1 MKITFSDVSD
11 KGLKRPSNQD
21 SIFSKVSE
29 DNRIALFVIA
39 DGMGGHYMG
48 ELASGAI
55 TSGFSEWWTA
65 LSGCGFE
72 RTYEE
77 CVAEIRQVLKNANK
91 YVYDNYTASGHTCG
105 STVVVLFIYGIR
117 YYMINVGDSRLYE
130 YKGKRLHQISFDHTY
145 GSIAVRD
152 GRITEAEISGNKKY
166 GKLVEAIG
174 CKKEYNYF
182 ELGTEL
188 CNNRFLLCTDG
199 LYKAIPVKI
208 IEKKIRS
215 GKNLSN
221 VSETLLKDVFAA
233 GAKDNVSMIII
244 DIYDENYKPVKNKN
258 FNIKKLILPAM
269 CFLAFLILAA
279 IIVLLKFLLN

>member
-1 MKITFSDVSD
+1 MNITFSDVSD

-21 SIFSKVSE
+21 SIFSKISD

-55 TSGFSEWWTA
+55 TSRFSEWWTS

-77 CVAEIRQVLKNANK
+77 CVSEIREVLKNANE
-91 YVYDNYTASGHTCG
+91 YVYNNYTASGNTCG

-130 YKGKRLHQISFDHTY
+130 YKNKGLHQLSFDHTY
-145 GSIAVRD
+145 GSVALRD
-152 GRITEAEISGNKKY
+152 GKITEKEIAGNKKY
-166 GKLVEAIG
+166 EKLVEAIG
-174 CKKEYNYF
+174 CKKEYNTF
-182 ELGTEL
+182 ELENEL
-188 CNNRFLLCTDG
+188 SNNRFLLCSDG
-199 LYKAIPVKI
+199 LFKAVPIKI

-215 GKNLSN
+215 AKKLSN
-221 VSETLLKDVFAA
+221 ISDALVKSVFAA
-233 GAKDNVSMIII
+233 GARDNVSMIII
-244 DIYDENYKPVKNKN
+244 DIYDENYKPAKKLK
-258 FNIKKLILPAM
+258 FNAKKLILPAL
-269 CFLAFLILAA
+269 CAFVILILAV
-279 IIVLLKFLLN
+279 IIVMLKLLVY

>member
-29 DNRIALFVIA
+29 DNRVALFVIA

-77 CVAEIRQVLKNANK
+77 CVAEIRQILQNANR

-105 STVVVLFIYGIR
+105 STVVVLFIHGIR
-117 YYMINVGDSRLYE
+117 YYTINVGDSRLYE
-130 YKGKRLHQISFDHTY
+130 YKNKKLRQISFDHTY
-145 GSIAVRD
+145 GSVALRD
-152 GRITEAEISGNKKY
+152 GRITEKEITENKKY
-166 GKLVEAIG
+166 QKLVEAIG
-174 CKKEYNYF
+174 CKKEYNCF

-199 LYKAIPVKI
+199 LYKAIPIKI

-215 GKNLSN
+215 GRNLSN
-221 VSETLLKDVFAA
+221 INDALMKAVFAA

-244 DIYDENYKPVKNKN
+244 DIYDENYKPVKNKK
-258 FNIKKLILPAM
+258 FNIKKLILPAL
-269 CFLAFLILAA
+269 CIFAFLALAA
-279 IIVLLKFLLN
+279 IIVLLKLLIG